1 MSELFRQARQQLDTG
16 VAVVMVTVAQ
26 SKGSTPRNAGTR
38 MLVTQSS
45 QWKTIGGGH
54 LEWKAAA
61 LARTLIAEHPF
72 GKSVR
77 HVEHYPLGPS
87 LGQCCGGAVTLVYE
101 LLGTADLPWLE
112 ELTQILE
119 RGKSVQRRVG
129 FGEQLEN
136 SGVSLQELDSPSSA
150 VSFDQPSENARWFI
164 DELTPPSMHIV
175 LFGAGHVGKA
185 LVHILGSLQCTVTW
199 VDERESEFPEYIPNN
214 VRVNINDIPEEAVEQ
229 APANSYYIVM
239 THRHDLDQR
248 LCQLILERDDFRY
261 AGLIGSK
268 TKRNQFIRRFRQRG
282 ISDEI
287 INKMTCPIGIG
298 GIDSKDPAAIAVS
311 IVAELLRLNESQP

>member
-1 MSELFRQARQQLDTG
+1 MPELIRRARQLLDAG
-16 VAVVMVTVAQ
+16 EAVVMVTVAQ

-38 MLVTQSS
+38 MLVTQSG
-45 QWKTIGGGH
+45 QWRTIGGGH
-54 LEWKAAA
+54 LEWKAGA
-61 LARTLIAEHPF
+61 LARSLIAEHPF

-77 HVEHYPLGPS
+77 QVEHYPLGPS

-101 LLGTADLPWLE
+101 LLGSADLPWLE
-112 ELTQILE
+112 ELSHILE
-119 RGKSVQRRVG
+119 RGKPAQRRVG
-129 FGEQLEN
+129 FGQQLANVE
-136 SGVSLQELDSPSSA
+136 VSLQELDTPSTK
-150 VSFDQPSENARWFI
+150 VSFDQPSDETQWFI

-185 LVHILGSLQCTVTW
+185 LIHILGSLQCRVTW

-214 VRVNINDIPEEAVEQ
+214 VRVDINDIPEEAVEQ

-248 LCQLILERDDFRY
+248 LCQLILQRNDFRY

-287 INKMTCPIGIG
+287 IDKMVCPIGIG

-311 IVAELLRLNESQP
+311 IVAELLRLNESQT